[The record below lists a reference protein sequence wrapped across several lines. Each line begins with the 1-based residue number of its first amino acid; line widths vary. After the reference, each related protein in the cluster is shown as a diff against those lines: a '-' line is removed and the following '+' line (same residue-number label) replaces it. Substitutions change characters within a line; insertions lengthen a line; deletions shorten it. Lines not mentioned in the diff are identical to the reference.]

1 MRHVACWCSPE
12 YTTRWNDK
20 KLHLGKAQPHTR
32 LKPVRPQ
39 RESEWL
45 ARRRHSNHQII
56 TNDGQNH
63 LICLLIT
70 LHGETISY
78 DPAQVETAWADVRR
92 SHLLWS
98 FTKLQRLRDNV
109 LLEDV
114 FSFICT
120 STHASWKNGFIPW
133 ELIFVTNTDT
143 HSTTSS
149 EMLFPTRY
157 KKRLK
162 LKITFKTCE
171 RSKQSWVFY

>member
-1 MRHVACWCSPE
+1 M
-12 YTTRWNDK
+12 
-20 KLHLGKAQPHTR
+20 
-32 LKPVRPQ
+32 RPQ

-56 TNDGQNH
+56 TNDGQKH

-70 LHGETISY
+70 LHRETINY
-78 DPAQVETAWADVRR
+78 DLAQAETAWADVRR
-92 SHLLWS
+92 SHLLRS

-109 LLEDV
+109 VLEDV

-120 STHASWKNGFIPW
+120 STYASWKNGFIPW
-133 ELIFVTNTDT
+133 ELIFVTNTVT
-143 HSTTSS
+143 HSTTGS

-171 RSKQSWVFY
+171 QSKTVMRYFIKVHYFVISSMYSDV